1 MDADA
6 GTLVAAQV
14 SVQLACLHRHGCVRG
29 TCRLAVCRQ
38 VCQGVVQQT
47 DDFDSAQVPDV
58 RMDWH
63 CRNDGRVGDCVE
75 SV

>member
-6 GTLVAAQV
+6 GTPMAAQV
-14 SVQLACLHRHGCVRG
+14 SVQLAGLHRHGRVCG
-29 TCRLAVCRQ
+29 TCCLAVCGQ
-38 VCQGVVQQT
+38 VRQGVVQQT
-47 DDFDSAQVPDV
+47 DGFDPPQVPDV

-63 CRNDGRVGDCVE
+63 CGDDGRVGDCVE